1 MNQAIRCDMPLQA
14 SLLTTTAPASPQQW
28 LTDQVWRYQAG
39 IRQLPRYMG
48 LGTDAYYQLLQQCD
62 MQPVVIGLL
71 QQQRQTLLAELLA
84 MREQECQELEQWL
97 TGYQQPDA
105 APMARLIA
113 VASMGFNHLWQDLGL
128 DSRQSLRELMQCCFP
143 ELVAMNS
150 QNMRWKKF
158 FYRQQCA
165 LGGNYVC
172 RAPSCD
178 ECVERASCFAPEE
191 AVL

>member
-28 LTDQVWRYQAG
+28 LIDQVWRYQTG
-39 IRQLPRYMG
+39 ISQLPRYMG

-105 APMARLIA
+105 APMARIIA

-143 ELVAMNS
+143 ELVAMND

-158 FYRQQCA
+158 FYRQQCS

-172 RAPSCD
+172 RSPSCD

>member
-1 MNQAIRCDMPLQA
+1 MNQAIRSDMPLQA
-14 SLLTTTAPASPQQW
+14 ALLTTTAPASPQQW
-28 LTDQVWRYQAG
+28 LTDLVWRYQAG
-39 IRQLPRYMG
+39 IAQLPRYMG
-48 LGTDAYYQLLQQCD
+48 LGADAYHQLLLQCD
-62 MQPVVIGLL
+62 AQLVVIGLL

-97 TGYQQPDA
+97 TGYLQSEA
-105 APMARLIA
+105 APMARIIA

-172 RAPSCD
+172 RSPSCD
-178 ECVERASCFAPEE
+178 ECVERASCFTPEE
-191 AVL
+191 

>member
-1 MNQAIRCDMPLQA
+1 MNQAIRSDMPLQA
-14 SLLTTTAPASPQQW
+14 SLLTTTEPASSQQW

-39 IRQLPRYMG
+39 ISQLPRYMG
-48 LGTDAYYQLLQQCD
+48 LGADAYHQLLQVCD
-62 MQPVVIGLL
+62 TQPVVIGLL
-71 QQQRQTLLAELLA
+71 QQQRKTLLSELLA
-84 MREQECQELEQWL
+84 MREQECQELEHWL

-105 APMARLIA
+105 APMARIIA

-128 DSRQSLRELMQCCFP
+128 ASRQSLRELMQCCFP

-178 ECVERASCFAPEE
+178 ECVERASCFAAET
-191 AVL
+191 

>member
-1 MNQAIRCDMPLQA
+1 MAARKAKPKPPKSKPTCAVCAHRHRADITRCLTEDPNALTYAA
-14 SLLTTTAPASPQQW
+14 SRWDLPIAALLATTSKVAALS
-28 LTDQVWRYQAG
+28 
-39 IRQLPRYMG
+39 G
-48 LGTDAYYQLLQQCD
+48 LVVLLQPAIVLARED
-62 MQPVVIGLL
+62 ATRSGSILVVLGI
-71 QQQRQTLLAELLA
+71 
-84 MREQECQELEQWL
+84 
-97 TGYQQPDA
+97 
-105 APMARLIA
+105 IA

-178 ECVERASCFAPEE
+178 ECVERASCFAPET
-191 AVL
+191 

>member
-1 MNQAIRCDMPLQA
+1 
-14 SLLTTTAPASPQQW
+14 
-28 LTDQVWRYQAG
+28 
-39 IRQLPRYMG
+39 
-48 LGTDAYYQLLQQCD
+48 
-62 MQPVVIGLL
+62 
-71 QQQRQTLLAELLA
+71 

-105 APMARLIA
+105 APMARIIA

-128 DSRQSLRELMQCCFP
+128 ASRQSLRELMQCCFP

-178 ECVERASCFAPEE
+178 ECVERASCFAPET
-191 AVL
+191 